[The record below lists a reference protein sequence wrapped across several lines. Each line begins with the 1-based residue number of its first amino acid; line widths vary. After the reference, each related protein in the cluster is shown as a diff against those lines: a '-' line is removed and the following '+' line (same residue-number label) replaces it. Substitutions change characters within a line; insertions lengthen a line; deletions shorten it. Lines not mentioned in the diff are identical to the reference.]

1 MAKIS
6 SVKTKQKVNGFCV
19 SALERFGYKITKE
32 NQDKCIW
39 NHLLLLMASLAMFIL
54 SVVSLVNG
62 VGLLLFAFHLIS
74 LFYKLVVIKFQ
85 AISLQKKE
93 RQKKTGANKKIHS
106 PYHRQSDILGTMLFI
121 LALIMILTFFNVI
134 TYDAFFVI
142 AVFFSIVMTLVKE
155 LLDGLVLLYNAIAVI
170 KK

>member
-6 SVKTKQKVNGFCV
+6 SVKIKRKINGFCV
-19 SALERFGYKITKE
+19 STLEFFGYKITKE
-32 NQDKCIW
+32 SPDKCIW
-39 NHLLLLMASLAMFIL
+39 NHLILLMASLAMFIL
-54 SVVSLVNG
+54 SVVSLANG

-74 LFYKLVVIKFQ
+74 LFYKLVVVKFQ
-85 AISLQKKE
+85 ANSLQEKE

-121 LALIMILTFFNVI
+121 VALIMILTFFNVI

-142 AVFFSIVMTLVKE
+142 AVVLSIVMTLVKE
-155 LLDGLVLLYNAIAVI
+155 LLDGLVLLYNATAVV

>member
-6 SVKTKQKVNGFCV
+6 SVKIKQKVNGFCV
-19 SALERFGYKITKE
+19 SALEFVGYKIAKE
-32 NQDKCIW
+32 SQDKCIW
-39 NHLLLLMASLAMFIL
+39 NHLFLLMASSAMFIL
-54 SVVSLVNG
+54 SVVSLANG

-74 LFYKLVVIKFQ
+74 LFYKLVVVKFQ
-85 AISLQKKE
+85 ATALQKKE

-106 PYHRQSDILGTMLFI
+106 PYHRQSDILATMLFI

-134 TYDAFFVI
+134 TYDAFFII

-155 LLDGLVLLYNAIAVI
+155 LLDGLVLLYNATAVV